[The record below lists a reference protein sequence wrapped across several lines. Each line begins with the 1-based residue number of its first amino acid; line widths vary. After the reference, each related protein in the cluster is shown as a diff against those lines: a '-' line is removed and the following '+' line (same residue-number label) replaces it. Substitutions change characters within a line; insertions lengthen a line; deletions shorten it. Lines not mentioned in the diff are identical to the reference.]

1 MFHSGIETWLL
12 NLRFLYKALD
22 FVTAFWIMYLVQDGM
37 ALALSF
43 SIGPL
48 LFVCV
53 LPITYFTLRDKM
65 ASLHFTELS
74 LLSLSTFLTPEDK
87 TENRF

>member
-1 MFHSGIETWLL
+1 MIQL
-12 NLRFLYKALD
+12 ALD
-22 FVTAFWIMYLVQDGM
+22 GM
-37 ALALSF
+37 TLALPF

-74 LLSLSTFLTPEDK
+74 ILSPSTFLTPEDK